1 MSIADRD
8 VRGAERR
15 LAEDPVAAIES
26 ASGRSPERISRAGVD
41 RAMAMTTPDPMRNDT
56 QLDAL
61 REAARGCQACDLWR
75 FGTQTVFGE
84 GGGNALVM
92 FVGEAPGDQEDLVG
106 RPFVGPAGQ
115 LFDRALAEAEID
127 RGKVYVTNAV
137 KHFKFLLRG
146 KRRLHQKPNSAEIAA
161 CHRWLE
167 GELEAI
173 KPGLIVT
180 LGATAARAV
189 FGYDV
194 KVLKQRG
201 SVVALDDGTHVYVTI
216 HPSFLLRLPDEA
228 TKTAEYRKFVADLT
242 RVRELAP
249 AVRLAA

>member
-1 MSIADRD
+1 
-8 VRGAERR
+8 
-15 LAEDPVAAIES
+15 
-26 ASGRSPERISRAGVD
+26 
-41 RAMAMTTPDPMRNDT
+41 MRNDT
-56 QLDAL
+56 RLDTL
-61 REAARGCQACDLWR
+61 REEARGCRACDLWR
-75 FGTQTVFGE
+75 YGTQTVFGE
-84 GGGNALVM
+84 GAGDALVM

-115 LFDRALAEAEID
+115 LFDRALAEAEVD
-127 RGKVYVTNAV
+127 RQKVYVTNAV
-137 KHFKFLLRG
+137 KHFKFLQRG
-146 KRRLHQKPNSAEIAA
+146 RRRIHQKPDLAEIKA

-167 GELEAI
+167 GELDAV
-173 KPGLIVT
+173 KPGLVVT
-180 LGATAARAV
+180 LGATAGRAV

-201 SVVALDDGTHVYVTI
+201 SVIALDDGTHVLITI

-228 TKTAEYRKFVADLT
+228 AKAAEYGKFVADLT

>member
-1 MSIADRD
+1 
-8 VRGAERR
+8 
-15 LAEDPVAAIES
+15 
-26 ASGRSPERISRAGVD
+26 
-41 RAMAMTTPDPMRNDT
+41 MRNDT
-56 QLDAL
+56 RLDTL
-61 REAARGCQACDLWR
+61 REDARGCRACDLWR
-75 FGTQTVFGE
+75 YGTQTVFGE
-84 GGGNALVM
+84 GAGDALVM

-127 RGKVYVTNAV
+127 RQKVYVTNAV
-137 KHFKFLLRG
+137 KHFKFLQRG
-146 KRRLHQKPNSAEIAA
+146 RRRIHQKPDLAEIKA
-161 CHRWLE
+161 CRRWLE
-167 GELEAI
+167 GELDAV
-173 KPGLIVT
+173 KPGLVVT
-180 LGATAARAV
+180 LGATAGRAV

-201 SVVALDDGTHVYVTI
+201 SIVALDDGTHVLITI

-228 TKTAEYRKFVADLT
+228 AKAAEYGKFVADLT